1 MARGRRTLRETG
13 ATGLRAWTRRH
24 AFSLLSSLGSLAR
37 YPLGSLMTVA
47 VVAFAIAMPLALHLA
62 LDNIERLAKQW
73 ERLDTLSVFLD
84 VGIEQAAVDRL
95 TSRLSTWPDVLAVDP
110 ITPQQGMDE
119 LSRQLGMD
127 PVGDLL
133 QDNPLP
139 WVLEVTL
146 SAGADRDGLLQRLD
160 GQQGVASVLADL
172 QWLERLDA
180 MTDVL
185 GQLAW
190 LLAVLLA
197 LGVAVVIGNTIR
209 LDVQNRREEIEVMA
223 LVGATAAFIR
233 RPFLYSGLWY
243 GLLGGLL
250 AWALIVAGL
259 VALADPVARLGQTY
273 AESFRLLGP
282 STTTI
287 AAAVGGSALF
297 GLLGAWLA
305 VSQHLRRIDP

>member
-1 MARGRRTLRETG
+1 MARARRTLRETG
-13 ATGLRAWTRRH
+13 TTGLRAWTRRH

-37 YPLGSLMTVA
+37 YPLASLMTVA

-73 ERLDTLSVFLD
+73 ERLDTLSVFLEPG
-84 VGIEQAAVDRL
+84 VERPVVDRL
-95 TSRLSTWPDVLAVDP
+95 TSRLSTWPEVLAVDP
-110 ITPQQGMDE
+110 ISPQQGIDE
-119 LSRQLGMD
+119 LSRQLGLD
-127 PVGDLL
+127 PVDDLL
-133 QDNPLP
+133 ADSPLP

-146 SAGADRDGLLQRLD
+146 AGGVDRAGLIERLR
-160 GQQGVASVLADL
+160 GQDRVASVLADL

-180 MTDVL
+180 MTELL
-185 GQLAW
+185 GQLTW

-197 LGVAVVIGNTIR
+197 VGVAVVIGNTIR

-243 GLLGGLL
+243 GLLGGLA
-250 AWALIVAGL
+250 AWAMIFAGL
-259 VALADPVARLGQTY
+259 LALDEPVARLGQAY

-282 STTTI
+282 SPLTI
-287 AAAVGGSALF
+287 GAAVGGSALF